1 MSTQSPPNTQI
12 PRPPFASASAVR
24 IRVRRRIHKAVSTYP
39 QTFLPSGSLAILVFP
54 YQTLWQYFDRDPLM
68 RAPKAGGLKK
78 SRFLTGI
85 SFNSKMIQDRAKFT
99 VEGR

>member
-1 MSTQSPPNTQI
+1 
-12 PRPPFASASAVR
+12 
-24 IRVRRRIHKAVSTYP
+24 
-39 QTFLPSGSLAILVFP
+39 
-54 YQTLWQYFDRDPLM
+54 M